1 MSPRE
6 LGGFVERQTRLECYP
21 GEIVPKATLAV
32 SSFCGRVRV
41 WTPANLGAGL
51 GGVSVGVFDRASA
64 RCVAQ
69 TSTADDGAFC
79 MSPVK
84 HGRYVAIV
92 CKSGFATNVFELAVT
107 PGAKEQPVE
116 ILLELAS

>member
-6 LGGFVERQTRLECYP
+6 LGGFVERQTRLKCYP
-21 GEIVPKATLAV
+21 GQIVAKATLAV

-64 RCVAQ
+64 RCLSQ
-69 TSTADDGAFC
+69 TVTDDGGAFC
-79 MSPVK
+79 IAQVK
-84 HGRYVAIV
+84 RGRYIAIV
-92 CKSGFATNVFELAVT
+92 CKDGFGTDVFEVDVT
-107 PGAKEQPVE
+107 PESSARSVE